1 VDARVGARRQE
12 ARPTSP
18 PASPT
23 SSPTSKT
30 DAGQTEWSL
39 EASLKQSGFAAR
51 QARRVVRDSPRI
63 EGRPKGLERLAPFRS
78 TSLRHRF
85 NQYADH
91 QSWVQ
96 NDSGPEGKR
105 DQLQKGHENLRTSGH
120 RSLPSLFDASL
131 TKNPGNSLEL
141 SRDSISRLNSTA
153 HSDDFV
159 SRAGFN
165 RQPEWRGF
173 AIEVSPKTGNELRAN
188 PRQRSFRVF
197 NPRQRLVPGLFVP
210 TRANDSFRVFFQRVV
225 PGQPA
230 AVHGHERL
238 GPQRLLRAR
247 AADARGRDRVS
258 ECSNAKMIVV

>member
-1 VDARVGARRQE
+1 M
-12 ARPTSP
+12 
-18 PASPT
+18 
-23 SSPTSKT
+23 
-30 DAGQTEWSL
+30 
-39 EASLKQSGFAAR
+39 
-51 QARRVVRDSPRI
+51 RDSPRI

-131 TKNPGNSLEL
+131 TKDPGNSLEL

-153 HSDDFV
+153 HSDDFL
-159 SRAGFN
+159 SRADFN

-173 AIEVSPKTGNELRAN
+173 AIEVNPKTGNELQSFRAN
-188 PRQRSFRVF
+188 PRLYTDASGWAHSASFGREQRM
-197 NPRQRLVPGLFVP
+197 
-210 TRANDSFRVFFQRVV
+210 T
-225 PGQPA
+225 
-230 AVHGHERL
+230 
-238 GPQRLLRAR
+238 
-247 AADARGRDRVS
+247 ADGTA
-258 ECSNAKMIVV
+258 